1 MAEMQESLMKKVDKK
16 KCEVA
21 EPVKSS
27 LELVEKTKQNLL
39 ADDQWKTGV
48 YAVHSGKGYRLL
60 VVQDIIEPCLK
71 GQFEARGYYLNAWQN
86 EVEENLNKELRSK
99 YRVKIHKNVVDA
111 IKF

>member
-1 MAEMQESLMKKVDKK
+1 MQAALLEKVNSK
-16 KCEVA
+16 KCESA

-27 LELVEKTKQNLL
+27 VELVEQTKQNLL
-39 ADDQWKTGV
+39 ADDQWKAGV

-60 VVQDIIEPCLK
+60 VVQDIIEPTIK

-99 YRVKIHKNVVDA
+99 YRVKINKNVVSA